1 MRLKSY
7 SSSSKPLS
15 TDSNGTKQSL
25 NEPPPMIDLAKWV
38 DTTVTAM
45 NGKVFESATEL
56 IPVDQAKVFPT
67 QDCFCLLE
75 GEPASIPHDIVAD
88 VKVVMF
94 SFRHYGFSL
103 LRSWMDVLDEQKEV
117 LSNAK
122 NNCNES
128 TILSSQIQMVEICYI
143 ETGIFSMAKNM
154 MAKSVRNK
162 VESNR
167 LSNSYLK
174 FGGIMVS
181 SCYSLFVSFFF
192 QIFNQRHCAHRI
204 LRCVCRCQ
212 IFLRGTSSYWIEI
225 IEFVGKHAESLQ
237 KMK

>member
-1 MRLKSY
+1 
-7 SSSSKPLS
+7 
-15 TDSNGTKQSL
+15 
-25 NEPPPMIDLAKWV
+25 MIDLAKWV

-45 NGKVFESATEL
+45 NGKVFESTTEL
-56 IPVDQAKVFPT
+56 IPIGQAKVFPT
-67 QDCFCLLE
+67 QDCFCLLD
-75 GEPASIPHDIVAD
+75 GEPASIPQDIVAD

-103 LRSWMDVLDEQKEV
+103 LRSWMDALDEQKEV

-128 TILSSQIQMVEICYI
+128 TILFSQIQMVEICFI

-162 VESNR
+162 VESNH

-174 FGGIMVS
+174 FGGIMDIAMRL
-181 SCYSLFVSFFF
+181 SLPN
-192 QIFNQRHCAHRI
+192 IFTGYIFILDRDNRI
-204 LRCVCRCQ
+204 RWKAC
-212 IFLRGTSSYWIEI
+212 GEPTEDEI
-225 IEFVGKHAESLQ
+225 RTAVAVIRSLGAL
-237 KMK
+237 K